1 MRDRMVGHKNEK
13 KIAAESIWIW
23 LPPIV
28 FLALAGIVFLTH
40 SDKSLFFL
48 INQASRLTGDKL
60 WAVLTIYADGLISFV
75 ILLPFICQ
83 KPRLIWA
90 VFIAAVLFTIFGQGI
105 KHLTSIPRPPVVLSQ
120 GSFHLIGP
128 NWGYNSF
135 PSGHASTIFSLAGV
149 FSLSV
154 RKNWLRFLLI
164 VLASVI
170 AVSRIVVGVHWPSDV
185 LVGAAFGWGAIW
197 IGLEVSKITAW
208 AWKGL
213 GRKIMGAVLII
224 GCLVVLFVDYTGYEN
239 IMFFQ
244 RVIAVIFLIGGVHEY
259 ARVYGW
265 KGFFLKNSRKE

>member
-1 MRDRMVGHKNEK
+1 VNDEK
-13 KIAAESIWIW
+13 KIGAKSIWIW

-60 WAVLTIYADGLISFV
+60 WAVLTIFGDGLISLV
-75 ILLPFICQ
+75 ILLPFIYQ

-90 VFIAAVLFTIFGQGI
+90 VFIAAVLFALFGQGI
-105 KHLTSIPRPPVVLSQ
+105 KHLTGIPRPPVVLSQ
-120 GSFHLIGP
+120 ESFHLIGP

-135 PSGHASTIFSLAGV
+135 PSGHAFTIFSLAGV

-185 LVGAAFGWGAIW
+185 LAGAAFGWGAIW

-224 GCLVVLFVDYTGYEN
+224 GCLAVLFVDYTGYEN
-239 IMFFQ
+239 IMIFQ

-265 KGFFLKNSRKE
+265 KGFFLKNSREE